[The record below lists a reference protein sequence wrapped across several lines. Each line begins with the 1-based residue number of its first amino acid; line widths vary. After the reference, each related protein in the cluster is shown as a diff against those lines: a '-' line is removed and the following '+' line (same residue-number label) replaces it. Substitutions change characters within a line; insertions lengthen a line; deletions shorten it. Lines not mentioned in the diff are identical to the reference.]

1 MKRLPTDFDI
11 TKYGVHCRLVNEND
25 ASFIV
30 KLRSDEKRS
39 RYIHST
45 DNDVESQRQ
54 WIRDYKIREANGVE
68 YYFIYEADGVP
79 FGVNRIYDMHDDHCT
94 EGSWVC
100 LPIEDSSKTIAS
112 ALIIRDIIFEDFQFD
127 YDLFNVSVGNNKVKK
142 FHKISGASIIDE
154 NPEEYLFK
162 LTREDY
168 LENRLWFLQTYKLD

>member
-1 MKRLPTDFDI
+1 MKRLPTDFEI

-45 DNDVESQRQ
+45 DNDVESQKQ

-79 FGVNRIYDMHDDHCT
+79 FGVNRIYDMHYDHFT
-94 EGSWVC
+94 
-100 LPIEDSSKTIAS
+100 
-112 ALIIRDIIFEDFQFD
+112 
-127 YDLFNVSVGNNKVKK
+127 
-142 FHKISGASIIDE
+142 
-154 NPEEYLFK
+154 
-162 LTREDY
+162 
-168 LENRLWFLQTYKLD
+168 

>member
-1 MKRLPTDFDI
+1 MKRLPSDFEI
-11 TKYGVHCRLVNEND
+11 SKYGVHCRLVNEND

-45 DNDVESQRQ
+45 DNDVESQKQ

-94 EGSWVC
+94 EGSGVC
-100 LPIEDSSKTIAS
+100 LPLEDSSKTIAS
-112 ALIIRDIIFEDFQFD
+112 AFEIFSDG
-127 YDLFNVSVGNNKVKK
+127 LLAIV
-142 FHKISGASIIDE
+142 SGASDAE
-154 NPEEYLFK
+154 TEFKKAEATMEEDNN
-162 LTREDY
+162 E
-168 LENRLWFLQTYKLD
+168 E